1 MEKIIESND
10 TESFK
15 KAIDKTR
22 LHDLHHIITSDR
34 HECLKIYLDV
44 KGLEEADR
52 VYGSEGF
59 YDDGWTLLHSAGTY
73 EAVNC
78 TRLLLDYGA
87 DPKKEALASALTCI
101 DCTLNLLCFALMLEK
116 CNSDFI
122 NKENKER
129 GTLLQRLIKRG
140 KKEHAELLIDKGAK
154 LDDNSDDRPAWFID
168 ILSKRQNTRRASQV
182 VIMMLK
188 TQRIVCKDLALMI
201 GKAVWETRWLNPVE
215 EFSPKRKNRK
225 ENIYPTH

>member
-15 KAIDKTR
+15 KAMNEISTI
-22 LHDLHHIITSDR
+22 DLHHIITSDR
-34 HECLKIYLDV
+34 DECLKIYLDA

-52 VYGSEGF
+52 FYGSDGF
-59 YDDGWTLLHSAGTY
+59 RVNGDGWTLLHSAGTY

-101 DCTLNLLCFALMLEK
+101 DCTLNLLCIALMLEK
-116 CNSDFI
+116 CDSDFI
-122 NKENKER
+122 NKKHKER
-129 GTLLQRLIKRG
+129 GTLLQRLIKRS
-140 KKEHAELLIDKGAK
+140 KREVVELLTDKGARLETIDDHPVWFLNI
-154 LDDNSDDRPAWFID
+154 LD
-168 ILSKRQNTRRASQV
+168 RRYRVRRIARF

-188 TQRIVCKDLALMI
+188 HQRIVCKDLALMI
-201 GKAVWETRWLNPVE
+201 GKVVWETRFDSGWLGE
-215 EFSPKRKNRK
+215 IK
-225 ENIYPTH
+225 